1 MGKNSIHNEF
11 DNIEKLGIFN
21 PRLNC
26 VFLKKINEI
35 SNDVIETVSKEVI
48 GYNSKNK
55 KMVSSDEL
63 TVADVMRELQCTRYM
78 VMKYYSEKGLPLKK
92 VNNKYYITKAEL
104 YEWII
109 EIEEERKRQEK
120 ITIITLIIS
129 IVVCVIIFGVLLL
142 KVF

>member
-1 MGKNSIHNEF
+1 
-11 DNIEKLGIFN
+11 
-21 PRLNC
+21 
-26 VFLKKINEI
+26 
-35 SNDVIETVSKEVI
+35 
-48 GYNSKNK
+48 
-55 KMVSSDEL
+55 MVSSDEL

-78 VMKYYSEKGLPLKK
+78 VMKYYSEKGLTLKK

-109 EIEEERKRQEK
+109 EIEEERKRQER

-129 IVVCVIIFGVLLL
+129 IIVCVIIFGVLFL